1 MVAAESDPE
10 EDDLGMRPKKKSKTN
25 SLPGDD
31 LDEEE
36 AAFKAAIAPAADVYD
51 NSFDMENDNGDVS
64 EEDKSSHGTEN
75 AEENVEGD
83 EMAYGEEEPLGV
95 FGGGVDNGVSSDNF
109 FFFVLVILL
118 LAVNLNCCLQIEVQE
133 EEDIKPFVTKRM
145 KTPSKTRGSSNKVK
159 EDDFSP
165 HTRRLAIAS
174 KNYICELT
182 ALKSPFPL
190 DNENH
195 REEYI
200 WAMIQKTAQTKEIYQ
215 DAFKDAQIDS
225 ELQLSM
231 VAFVRLFFLVF

>member
-36 AAFKAAIAPAADVYD
+36 AAFVAAIAPAAASADIYD

-95 FGGGVDNGVSSDNF
+95 FGGGVDNGVSSD
-109 FFFVLVILL
+109 
-118 LAVNLNCCLQIEVQE
+118 
-133 EEDIKPFVTKRM
+133 
-145 KTPSKTRGSSNKVK
+145 
-159 EDDFSP
+159 
-165 HTRRLAIAS
+165 
-174 KNYICELT
+174 
-182 ALKSPFPL
+182 
-190 DNENH
+190 
-195 REEYI
+195 
-200 WAMIQKTAQTKEIYQ
+200 
-215 DAFKDAQIDS
+215 
-225 ELQLSM
+225 
-231 VAFVRLFFLVF
+231 FFLFSSFSYSL

>member
-10 EDDLGMRPKKKSKTN
+10 EDDLEMRPKKKSKTN
-25 SLPGDD
+25 NSLPGDD
-31 LDEEE
+31 LDDEE
-36 AAFKAAIAPAADVYD
+36 AAFVAAIAPAANIYD

-64 EEDKSSHGTEN
+64 EEDKSTHD
-75 AEENVEGD
+75 AEENVGDD

-95 FGGGVDNGVSSDNF
+95 FGGGVDNGVSSVVHLFAD
-109 FFFVLVILL
+109 
-118 LAVNLNCCLQIEVQE
+118 NLNCCLQIEVKE
-133 EEDIKPFVTKRM
+133 EEDVKPFATKAKRM

-165 HTRRLAIAS
+165 HMRRLAIAS
-174 KNYICELT
+174 KNYIRELT

-190 DNENH
+190 DNEDD
-195 REEYI
+195 REEYV

-215 DAFKDAQIDS
+215 DAFEDAQNDS

-231 VAFVRLFFLVF
+231 VAFVRLFLLVF